1 MGAPWGRAS
10 SGSSGRSDA
19 PCGTRSSTTSCGLNI
34 SSFVA
39 MLAANVFGKD
49 EAAEDDAA
57 SFFDFSSHHMS
68 LVLETSTELL

>member
-1 MGAPWGRAS
+1 
-10 SGSSGRSDA
+10 
-19 PCGTRSSTTSCGLNI
+19 
-34 SSFVA
+34 